1 MHQRAGHCYETGYW
15 IGEPYWGKGFATEA
29 LNKVLDFAFDEL
41 QIVRVQA
48 FVFEGN
54 TASERVLEKCGFKQ
68 EGFLLKSYIKD
79 NKYINSKLF
88 AKVI

>member
-1 MHQRAGHCYETGYW
+1 LHQRAGHCYETGYW

-54 TASERVLEKCGFKQ
+54 TASEEY
-68 EGFLLKSYIKD
+68 LKNADSNRRDFY
-79 NKYINSKLF
+79 
-88 AKVI
+88 